1 MESIEECEP
10 TRRGPDG
17 GAVGYLSNN
26 GNADFA
32 IAIRTLLVDVQRASI
47 QVGAGIVAD
56 SVPEREWFETEDKI
70 RALLRA
76 PEFSEAQI
84 E

>member
-1 MESIEECEP
+1 
-10 TRRGPDG
+10 
-17 GAVGYLSNN
+17 VGYLSNN

-76 PEFSEAQI
+76 LEFSEAQI